1 MPRRRRL
8 VKGRHDRLTFDQ
20 EQELLHGFAFF
31 GEGFAENDEAS
42 RREAWNTHRDRL
54 MAEWEKNDR
63 PGRRPKAWW
72 RYDAAEPRDE
82 NQHETLQLLRLGE
95 IGTAELEELKANHW
109 PIYERQARSVATAHY
124 FTPKESEVAYWAK
137 RREYGIPDSW
147 KPTAADRPR
156 ALRLDGES
164 DA

>member
-8 VKGRHDRLTFDQ
+8 VKGRLDRLTFEQ
-20 EQELLHGFAFF
+20 ETELLHGHTFF
-31 GEGFAENDEAS
+31 GEGFAKDDEAGK
-42 RREAWNTHRDRL
+42 RAAWNAHRDLL
-54 MAEWEKNDR
+54 MAKWEEYDR
-63 PGRRPKAWW
+63 PGLRPWGWW
-72 RYDAAEPRDE
+72 QWDAPEPRDKK
-82 NQHETLQLLRLGE
+82 QHEALQLLRLGQ

-109 PIYERQARSVATAHY
+109 PLYERQARSAASATY
-124 FTPKESEVAYWAK
+124 FTPKESEAAYWAK

-147 KPTAADRPR
+147 KPTAGDRPR